1 MMLKKSEKLLK
12 RDVFKLFLIGAVCL
26 LLVGFA
32 WSSSRTLK
40 TPVAETEPASQNLST
55 KEELSKA
62 AFSEAYKVFMSPRCA
77 NCHPAGDVPTQNDEM
92 TLHTQGITRGKE
104 GKGKYGMTC
113 TTCHQAENL
122 EGEHMPPGVPN
133 WHMPPE
139 DMKMVFQGRTARQLC
154 EQFKDPK
161 QNGGHKTLQGAIEH
175 LEKDPLVHW
184 GWKPGNNRTVPP
196 LSYDEFMKNI
206 HAWVENGG
214 ACPD

>member
-1 MMLKKSEKLLK
+1 MKKTEKMLN
-12 RDVFKLFLIGAVCL
+12 RNIFKLFVIGAACL
-26 LLVGFA
+26 LFVGFA
-32 WSSSRTLK
+32 WSSSARK
-40 TPVAETEPASQNLST
+40 NANEDSSVSVNLET

-77 NCHPAGDVPTQNDEM
+77 NCHPGGDVPTQNDAM
-92 TLHTQGITRGKE
+92 TLHAQGVVRGKD

-113 TTCHQAENL
+113 TTCHQSENL
-122 EGEHMPPGVPN
+122 EGEHMPPGVAN

-139 DMKMVFQGRTARQLC
+139 DMKMVFQGRTAKQLC
-154 EQFKDPK
+154 EQLKNPK
-161 QNGGHKTLQGAIEH
+161 ENGGRKTLAEAVEH

-184 GWKPGNNRTVPP
+184 GWSPGNGRSVPP
-196 LSYDEFMKNI
+196 LSYEDFMKNI